1 MSVKSK
7 PKKNQTRKHPSW
19 THWYDSI
26 TSVRVRQMCHKVGMR
41 STQLLAEELRG
52 TVQWAVE
59 YLMEEPLTL
68 TRLHDI
74 VPPFMRQERH
84 FDPVVDER
92 ALQAAYP
99 KLSDKVIHELYL
111 SVEGFLVVL
120 IREGAEVAKSN
131 KLKSIQPKHVN
142 QIRLKYFTIPE
153 DD

>member
-74 VPPFMRQERH
+74 VPPFMRKGH
-84 FDPVVDER
+84 MDPTIDER
-92 ALQAAYP
+92 ALKEAYP
-99 KLSDKVIHELYL
+99 KLSPEVLHELYL
-111 SVEGFLVVL
+111 SVEGF
-120 IREGAEVAKSN
+120 
-131 KLKSIQPKHVN
+131 
-142 QIRLKYFTIPE
+142 
-153 DD
+153 